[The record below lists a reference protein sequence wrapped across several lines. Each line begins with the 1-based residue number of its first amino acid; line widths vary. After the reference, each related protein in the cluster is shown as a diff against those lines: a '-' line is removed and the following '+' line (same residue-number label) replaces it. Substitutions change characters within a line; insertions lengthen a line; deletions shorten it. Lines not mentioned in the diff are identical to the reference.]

1 MPPKRKW
8 ILGKFE
14 VLRARIYSETA
25 KRYKAYCT
33 SKGRT
38 VQQDLEEYIINC
50 LK

>member
-1 MPPKRKW
+1 MPKKKW
-8 ILGKFE
+8 ILGKFT

-25 KRYKAYCT
+25 KRYKAYCI

-38 VQQDLEEYIINC
+38 VQEDLEEYINKV